1 LLQTPYGVVMEVKHE
16 VVCSLIL

>member
-1 LLQTPYGVVMEVKHE
+1 MEVKHE